1 MQCLVSVSI
10 ICFLLPA
17 YNPSFSLT
25 VVGSNS
31 QYASITPSQKNL
43 SPGKPSKVK
52 VVLYKFARKLL
63 VHKKSKSVIAIAFG
77 ILSALLLAFLL
88 FVFAYG
94 GAPGVITIL
103 VGVVGVALIV
113 FSLIKISKAQKRKH
127 ERL

>member
-1 MQCLVSVSI
+1 MQCLVRLSI
-10 ICFLLPA
+10 IGFLLLA
-17 YNPSFSLT
+17 YNPSYSLT
-25 VVGSNS
+25 VLESNN
-31 QYASITPSQKNL
+31 QYVSITSSQKNL
-43 SPGKPSKVK
+43 NPGKPSRVK
-52 VVLYKFARKLL
+52 VVLYKLVQKLL

-103 VGVVGVALIV
+103 VGVAGVALIV
-113 FSLIKISKAQKRKH
+113 FGLIKISKAQKRKR